1 MAVLVCLSLLF
12 SGRGRLADGGIG
24 IGRRRG
30 NHHKRMQREKEEE
43 GGNSI
48 FIWKSGDRECAKFFS
63 FWFYSGKEKQAGSK
77 LSSVNAE
84 ATMGTKSELGK
95 ERRGKK
101 GLLETSRGKE
111 GDPRE
116 GNDGWWGQNPHEKIR
131 SSRIIPLKYSAI
143 FPFSSEKRG
152 NHVTWARAQ
161 NFRVFVMRVL

>member
-1 MAVLVCLSLLF
+1 
-12 SGRGRLADGGIG
+12 
-24 IGRRRG
+24 
-30 NHHKRMQREKEEE
+30 MQREKEEE

-48 FIWKSGDRECAKFFS
+48 FIWKSGDRECAKKYFFS

-116 GNDGWWGQNPHEKIR
+116 GNDGWWGKPPRKN
-131 SSRIIPLKYSAI
+131 
-143 FPFSSEKRG
+143 
-152 NHVTWARAQ
+152 T
-161 NFRVFVMRVL
+161 